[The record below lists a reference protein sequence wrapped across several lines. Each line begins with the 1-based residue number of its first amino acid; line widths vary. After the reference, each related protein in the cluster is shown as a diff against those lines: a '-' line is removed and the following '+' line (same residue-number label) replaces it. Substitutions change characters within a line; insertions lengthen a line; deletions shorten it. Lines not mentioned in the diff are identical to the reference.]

1 MISQDSELYRKHPDY
16 VLHTEER
23 PYTIGRGQ
31 LVLDLSRKEVC
42 DYVIAAVRQILKDN
56 PIDYVKWDM
65 NRHLTDVGS
74 MYFEPD
80 RQGEITHRYVLGLY
94 YIMDVLTSEFSEI
107 LFESCSSGGGRFD
120 PGSFI
125 ICRRHGVA
133 IIRMQF
139 AV

>member
-80 RQGEITHRYVLGLY
+80 RQGRDYTSICVGTLLY
-94 YIMDVLTSEFSEI
+94 Y
-107 LFESCSSGGGRFD
+107 GRVNIGIF
-120 PGSFI
+120 GNI
-125 ICRRHGVA
+125 I
-133 IIRMQF
+133 
-139 AV
+139 

>member
-120 PGSFI
+120 PGMLYYMPQT
-125 ICRRHGVA
+125 GVA
-133 IIRMQF
+133 
-139 AV
+139 